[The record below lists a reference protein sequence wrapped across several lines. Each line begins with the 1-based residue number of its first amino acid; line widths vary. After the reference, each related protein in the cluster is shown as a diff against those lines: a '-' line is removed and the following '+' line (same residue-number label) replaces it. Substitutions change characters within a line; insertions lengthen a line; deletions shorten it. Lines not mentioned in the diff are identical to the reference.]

1 MAVIP
6 LTEIAL
12 FALCNITAAAR
23 AFSDDRSSGRK
34 QHVGS
39 QHRFIGLD
47 QLADH
52 TADALHKGFRGFFA
66 ALDLLEPVFPLS
78 GHQGRLK
85 LFRQHGNQ
93 GDTGVSRDQAHR
105 LFALFALHKAGGHQL
120 FQNGRAGGRR
130 PKPFAFSI
138 FGHFFRTGG
147 LHCRKQRIL
156 GIVFGRCRLALFDGG
171 RMNRKG
177 LSFVHGRQC
186 LCRIRSFI
194 LTFAGVMRFHQRP
207 PAGIHDRAA
216 FRAEAVPGTFQSYR
230 RFRVFMGLRN
240 GAEQAQGN
248 QFQYGTLSGRQAG
261 ERSFF
266 EIGSGNDRMV
276 IGDLFIIDDLRG
288 VYMKRDAAHLRH
300 CRSYIAYEC
309 WQTVR
314 HVRGQ
319 IPAVGAGIGAEL
331 LFIEALEVVQRL
343 LGGEAKNPV
352 GVALQG
358 GEVVKGRRL
367 FSFVLALDR
376 LYHCH
381 LTAAGF
387 LQGFGLRLILHAF
400 AASIKPRKPQRDR
413 IERLRL
419 ESVDFRFPLYD
430 QRQRGRHHTAN
441 IQRAVIENGE
451 KPRGVNAY
459 QPVGLAAAE
468 RRRIEIVVCA
478 AVFECFKALADRR
491 IFHGRNPQALHGLV
505 TFVEQID
512 RAKDGLALAPG
523 IAGIDDLA
531 HVLPVHERVEQGK
544 LLGLISGNRILPAFR
559 QNRKVFVAPFGI
571 LFVVGGGFGQFGQVS
586 KAPGH
591 DVAAAHKIAVL
602 ALVGTKDGGDGF
614 AHRGLF

>member
-1 MAVIP
+1 
-6 LTEIAL
+6 
-12 FALCNITAAAR
+12 
-23 AFSDDRSSGRK
+23 
-34 QHVGS
+34 
-39 QHRFIGLD
+39 
-47 QLADH
+47 
-52 TADALHKGFRGFFA
+52 
-66 ALDLLEPVFPLS
+66 
-78 GHQGRLK
+78 
-85 LFRQHGNQ
+85 
-93 GDTGVSRDQAHR
+93 
-105 LFALFALHKAGGHQL
+105 
-120 FQNGRAGGRR
+120 
-130 PKPFAFSI
+130 
-138 FGHFFRTGG
+138 
-147 LHCRKQRIL
+147 
-156 GIVFGRCRLALFDGG
+156 
-171 RMNRKG
+171 MNRKG

-216 FRAEAVPGTFQSYR
+216 FRAEAVPGTFQRYR
-230 RFRVFMGLRN
+230 RFRVFIGLRD
-240 GAEQAQGN
+240 GAEQTQGD
-248 QFQYGTLSGRQAG
+248 QFQHSTLTGRQA
-261 ERSFF
+261 RKCIFVQ
-266 EIGSGNDRMV
+266 IGCRNDRVV

-300 CRSYIAYEC
+300 RRCHVAYER
-309 WQTVR
+309 WQTVC
-314 HVRGQ
+314 HIRGQ

-331 LFIEALEVVQRL
+331 LFIKALEVVQRL
-343 LGGEAKNPV
+343 LGGKAKNPV

-358 GEVVKGRRL
+358 GEVVKGGRL

-441 IQRAVIENGE
+441 IQRAVIKNGE
-451 KPRGVNAY
+451 KPCGVDAY

-468 RRRIEIVVCA
+468 RRRIEIIVCA

-544 LLGLISGNRILPAFR
+544 LLGFVSGNGILPALR
-559 QNRKVFVAPFGI
+559 QDGQIVVAPFGV
-571 LFVVGGGFGQFGQVS
+571 LFIVGSGFGQFGQVS
-586 KAPGH
+586 KTPGH
-591 DVAAAHKIAVL
+591 DIAAAHKIAVL
-602 ALVGTKDGGDGF
+602 ALIDTKNGGDGF
-614 AHRGLF
+614 SNRGLFRNYQLVRFFHNHYLLFFILRRICTLAFIRLRLVFLAVVLFTVVVIIQIDRPLGIRLFLAEFEPIERTAATQNQQE